1 MSKELNIFEMLDFSE
16 KDLTAPNQVVEEILK
31 QLPENTQK
39 IIFGQISEYKGAA
52 LSNENETE
60 DWMEALRTM
69 TSKRHA
75 EIQKNLG
82 KQGEK
87 NKVYECFLYTAGYA
101 EYKYR
106 MFFMEFGLAN
116 YPGEIY
122 LEESII
128 RSITNSIQDDDLGC
142 TIICNERKEL
152 EDLVMSVL
160 TSKKVLEI
168 MQELI
173 RIYQAKRQDKQ

>member
-1 MSKELNIFEMLDFSE
+1 MSKELNIFRMLDFSE

-39 IIFGQISEYKGAA
+39 IIFGQICEYDGAA
-52 LSNENETE
+52 LSVEYDDGTPS
-60 DWMEALRTM
+60 WLRVFSAIK
-69 TSKRHA
+69 SKRYV

-87 NKVYECFLYTAGYA
+87 DQIYECFLYTSGYA

-116 YPGEIY
+116 YPVEIY
-122 LEESII
+122 LEESNKK
-128 RSITNSIQDDDLGC
+128 SITRHS
-142 TIICNERKEL
+142 
-152 EDLVMSVL
+152 
-160 TSKKVLEI
+160 
-168 MQELI
+168 
-173 RIYQAKRQDKQ
+173 Y